1 MLTYAAVQ
9 IVTIFKRSQYSQ
21 LHMFYRSMKP
31 KNFPVYMYAIPT
43 DKRLTLLLVLMPT
56 TAKGYISIAR
66 CSAERAHAIVS
77 RLPVRSCLSLTL
89 VYPDHVVLKFF
100 DPLTPTVAIRVQ
112 Q

>member
-31 KNFPVYMYAIPT
+31 KNFPVYTYAIST

-77 RLPVRSCLSLTL
+77 RLPVRLSVSDLG
-89 VYPDHVVLKFF
+89 VP
-100 DPLTPTVAIRVQ
+100 
-112 Q
+112 